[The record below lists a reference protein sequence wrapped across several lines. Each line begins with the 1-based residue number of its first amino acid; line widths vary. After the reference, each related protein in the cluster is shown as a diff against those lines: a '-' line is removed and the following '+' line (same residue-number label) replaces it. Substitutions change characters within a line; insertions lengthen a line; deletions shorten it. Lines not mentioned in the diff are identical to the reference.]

1 MIPYIDFIKD
11 KPILKGRIGV
21 NGKVKYGYFKPE
33 FNRYSNNIDYQ
44 YYTPKMKKG
53 KGGFTLYKAYCLL
66 QRNIL
71 ELNKD

>member
-44 YYTPKMKKG
+44 YYTENWNKG
-53 KGGFTLYKAYCLL
+53 KGA
-66 QRNIL
+66 
-71 ELNKD
+71 